1 MARKQERNEE
11 IREASKQNIKEAAL
25 NQFSQKGLFATRI
38 KDIAEDA
45 GISQGLLYRYY
56 ASKDQIFTELIEE
69 ALDKMNEAVYTV
81 HGMKVGAKEKV
92 LMSLEELLS
101 TIKTSERYRQTS
113 RLITQAM
120 NSTAIP
126 ENAQRSLDI
135 KRDVPYRIF
144 AEIMKEGQNEGTI
157 VDGDP
162 YTLAVLFWSTI
173 NGLAIFHATRV
184 DGQPLPG
191 KEYIAPMFIKDWR

>member
-25 NQFSQKGLFATRI
+25 HQFSQKGLFATRI

-56 ASKDQIFTELIEE
+56 ASKDQIFTDLIEE
-69 ALDKMNEAVYTV
+69 ALDKMNEAVVYV
-81 HGMKVGAKEKV
+81 HGLNVGAKKKI
-92 LMSLEELLS
+92 LMALEELLS
-101 TIKTSERYRQTS
+101 TIQTSERYRQTS

-126 ENAQRSLDI
+126 ENAQRTLDI
-135 KRDVPYRIF
+135 KRDIPYQMF
-144 AEIMKEGQNEGTI
+144 AEIMKQGQKEGTI

-184 DGQPLPG
+184 DSQPLPG
-191 KEYIAPMFIKDWR
+191 KESIAPMFIKDWR